1 MRKIFIIFVIFI
13 FSINLSTFA
22 CDKIS
27 TDKTGRWAEKISE
40 RVVMDIYQ
48 DKDGK
53 EYSIFITWREDNLA
67 QKDIYRFKAKFNL
80 KGELEYKNGI
90 HIYRYYDSR
99 NKYED
104 KIDYIDGKGTFNMR
118 DNEITWT
125 DFKDNNS
132 IVFIPENKDLIKE
145 RNKNRKKTYN
155 KDYIKTQIGRAW
167 NLISAYN
174 QSDKKHNRGRGNLTA
189 QWIVENIFSSKCK
202 CGETDWHKLGC
213 NRVNNDLPHTTDNVV
228 CCCTECNKKLPR
240 KK

>member
-1 MRKIFIIFVIFI
+1 MNIIDWKNPDEVKEYMRKY
-13 FSINLSTFA
+13 
-22 CDKIS
+22 K
-27 TDKTGRWAEKISE
+27 
-40 RVVMDIYQ
+40 
-48 DKDGK
+48 K
-53 EYSIFITWREDNLA
+53 EYRKIEKNKEKHRQE
-67 QKDIYRFKAKFNL
+67 QKL
-80 KGELEYKNGI
+80 
-90 HIYRYYDSR
+90 YYE
-99 NKYED
+99 K
-104 KIDYIDGKGTFNMR
+104 
-118 DNEITWT
+118 
-125 DFKDNNS
+125 
-132 IVFIPENKDLIKE
+132 NKDLIKE